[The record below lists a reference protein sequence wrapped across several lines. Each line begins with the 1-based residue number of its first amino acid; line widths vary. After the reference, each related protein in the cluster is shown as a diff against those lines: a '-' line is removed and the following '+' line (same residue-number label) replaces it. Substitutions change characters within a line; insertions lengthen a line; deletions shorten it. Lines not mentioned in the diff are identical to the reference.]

1 MTRRAR
7 YPIFCFASFSIIG
20 VKTEPMIFVRGFVAI
35 QKIIKKSLFASD
47 RSSSRAKL
55 RRC

>member
-20 VKTEPMIFVRGFVAI
+20 AKTEPMILVRGFGAI
-35 QKIIKKSLFASD
+35 
-47 RSSSRAKL
+47 
-55 RRC
+55 